1 MSKSEVELR
10 KQAELRIWHDRMEAL
25 KQAGLMPE
33 LTESVIGLIQEKVAT
48 LEQEKVEEQ
57 SSNLP
62 EPKIQIS
69 QSGSP
74 PEGSSKIKM
83 AQQVQREDA
92 PAPSSNPMVDFLA
105 DLSAQQAPSLPELP
119 KAPEQT
125 KPTAAVAAKEP
136 TEPVPE
142 AKSAIPSAAVQGT
155 EPLPL
160 AEPPQLDEPKINFN
174 APDATGPIQSGR
186 QEYEVPIRT
195 GRQPYDVP
203 INSGRQPYE
212 VPKRDPEDQPIVS
225 GRQPYDVPRRDV
237 PEQKIERVVE
247 PLESPGLST
256 GTDNVKQAADTL
268 NVGGSALMEQA
279 ALPASPQKTTAASP
293 TPSTEAPK
301 AKERLEDRRE
311 KALQSKPV
319 SPDRLEPGM
328 LERYRQ
334 IQSQQAFRDDSS
346 LRIGGGLF
354 PNATPGGNQIS
365 VSTQQDKLGIA
376 TETANSQ
383 LGALL
388 ERLAREHAN
397 LVVHI
402 REANRILDESQY

>member
-1 MSKSEVELR
+1 MSKSEVELH
-10 KQAELRIWHDRMEAL
+10 KQAELRMWHDRMEAL

-48 LEQEKVEEQ
+48 LEQEKVEAQAE
-57 SSNLP
+57 NLP

-125 KPTAAVAAKEP
+125 KPDAAVAAKEP
-136 TEPVPE
+136 TEPVPD
-142 AKSAIPSAAVQGT
+142 AKPAIPSAAVQGT
-155 EPLPL
+155 EPLSL
-160 AEPPQLDEPKINFN
+160 AEPPQLDEPKVNFN

-186 QEYEVPIRT
+186 QEYEVPIRS

-256 GTDNVKQAADTL
+256 GTDNVKQATDTL
-268 NVGGSALMEQA
+268 NVGGSGIREQA
-279 ALPASPQKTTAASP
+279 GLPASPQKTTAASP
-293 TPSTEAPK
+293 TPSAESPK
-301 AKERLEDRRE
+301 SKERLEDRRE
-311 KALQSKPV
+311 KALQSKPM